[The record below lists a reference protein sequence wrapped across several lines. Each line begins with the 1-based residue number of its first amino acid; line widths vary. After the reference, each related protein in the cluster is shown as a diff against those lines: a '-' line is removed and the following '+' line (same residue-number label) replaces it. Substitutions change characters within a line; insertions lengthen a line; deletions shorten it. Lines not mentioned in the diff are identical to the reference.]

1 MARSPKDKKSMKNTI
16 NELKV
21 LIGEDGVG
29 DAIGVIAFFA
39 FITRVVAGTGHD
51 HPIIKVVSKC
61 HSYGCTCKLL
71 LISLVVLLIAILSWF
86 LKFPFGFL

>member
-1 MARSPKDKKSMKNTI
+1 MKNTI

-51 HPIIKVVSKC
+51 HPIIKVVS
-61 HSYGCTCKLL
+61 
-71 LISLVVLLIAILSWF
+71 I
-86 LKFPFGFL
+86 